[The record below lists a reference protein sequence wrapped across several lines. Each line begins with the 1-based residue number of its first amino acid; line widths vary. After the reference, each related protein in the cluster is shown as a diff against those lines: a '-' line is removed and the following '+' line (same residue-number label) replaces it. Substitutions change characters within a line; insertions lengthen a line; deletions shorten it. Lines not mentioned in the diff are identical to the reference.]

1 LPEISALF
9 WDIGGVLLTNAWD
22 HSERLRT
29 LNRFLLAEAEFQDR
43 HEMVVSS
50 FERGK
55 ITLDEYLDRTVFYRE
70 RPFTRQ
76 AFKDDMFSQSE
87 ADTESLVLA
96 GELAGSRKYLM
107 STINNESKEL
117 NLFRIEKFRLSEIFS
132 LFVSS
137 CFVGLRKPEA
147 GIYKL
152 ALEITQKP
160 PQECCFIDDRALNLE
175 CAKQLGMHVIEKQ
188 GAGQLRQDLEKLG
201 VQA

>member
-1 LPEISALF
+1 LPAISALF
-9 WDIGGVLLTNAWD
+9 WDIGGVILTNAWD

-29 LNRFLLAEAEFQDR
+29 LNHFLLADAEFQDR

-70 RPFTRQ
+70 RSFSRE

-87 ADTESLVLA
+87 PDPESLALA
-96 GELAGSRKYLM
+96 QELANSSKYLM

-117 NLFRIEKFRLSEIFS
+117 NLFRIEKFKLGEIFS

-147 GIYKL
+147 DIYKL
-152 ALEITQKP
+152 ALAVTQKP
-160 PQECCFIDDRALNLE
+160 PQQCCFIDDRSLNLE
-175 CAKQLGMHVIEKQ
+175 CAKQLGMHVIQKQ
-188 GAGQLRQDLEKLG
+188 SAGQLRKDLERLG
-201 VQA
+201 VGA

>member
-1 LPEISALF
+1 MSKISALF
-9 WDIGGVLLTNAWD
+9 WDVGGVLLTNAWD

-29 LNRFLLAEAEFQDR
+29 LNHFLLSEAEFDDR
-43 HEMVVSS
+43 HGMVVSS
-50 FERGK
+50 FESGK
-55 ITLDEYLDRTVFYRE
+55 ISLDEYLDRTVFYRE
-70 RPFTRQ
+70 RSFTRQ

-87 ADTESLVLA
+87 PNLESLALA
-96 GELAGSRKYLM
+96 QQLAASGKYLM

-117 NLFRIEKFRLSEIFS
+117 NLYRIEKFGLRQIFS

-160 PQECCFIDDRALNLE
+160 PEECCFIDDRALNLE
-175 CAKQLGMHVIEKQ
+175 CAKQLGMHVIQMESV
-188 GAGQLRQDLEKLG
+188 GQLRQELQKLG
-201 VQA
+201 VLA

>member
-1 LPEISALF
+1 LSKISALF
-9 WDIGGVLLTNAWD
+9 WDVGGVLLTNAWD
-22 HSERLRT
+22 HTERLRT
-29 LNRFLLAEAEFQDR
+29 LNHFRLAEAEFQDR

-55 ITLDEYLDRTVFYRE
+55 ISLDEYLDRTIFYRD
-70 RPFTRQ
+70 RPFTKP
-76 AFKDDMFSQSE
+76 AFKDYMFSLSQPNP
-87 ADTESLVLA
+87 ESL
-96 GELAGSRKYLM
+96 ELAREFANSGKHLM

-117 NLFRIEKFRLSEIFS
+117 NLFRIEKFGLRQIFS

-160 PQECCFIDDRALNLE
+160 PEECCFIDDRALNLE
-175 CAKQLGMHVIEKQ
+175 CAKQLGMHVIQME
-188 GAGQLRQDLEKLG
+188 GAGQLRQELQKLG
-201 VQA
+201 ICA